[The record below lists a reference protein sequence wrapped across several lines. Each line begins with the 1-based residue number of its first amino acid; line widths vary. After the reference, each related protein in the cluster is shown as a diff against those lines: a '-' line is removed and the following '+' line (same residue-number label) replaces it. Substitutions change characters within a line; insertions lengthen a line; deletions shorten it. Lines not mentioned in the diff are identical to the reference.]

1 MAHNSNDELRAR
13 QKKLNAIRGAGVNP
27 YPEKFKKTH
36 SLMEAK
42 ASAGGAKVKVAG
54 RIMTMRDM
62 GKLCFC
68 HLLDNSGKMQIALKS
83 DDIGQEQYDFF
94 VKNFDLG
101 DFLGLEG
108 EIFTTHKGEISIL
121 VKNYQMLAKA
131 LRPLPEKWHGLQDE
145 ELKYRER
152 YLDLIMNPDTKD
164 RFLKRSAI
172 VKNIREF
179 LEARDFIEVETPVL
193 MTKASGAIAKP
204 FITHHHA
211 LDLDVYL
218 RIAPETYLKRAI
230 VGGFEKVFEF
240 ARCFRNE
247 GMDPSHLQDFT
258 MLEFYQAYANFED
271 LMRLTEEL
279 MRELI
284 MKTFGASEI
293 EIIGRG
299 GNKRMI
305 DFGQEWQVA
314 TFRDLI
320 IKDADIDIDE
330 FAAADKLLKEIKK
343 KKIKIDIANPEK
355 ASRGKL
361 IDELYKTVSRP
372 KIYGP
377 LFLIFHPI
385 DLSPLARKNDA
396 NPEIADRFQLV
407 VNGWEIVNAY
417 SELVDPIDQRQRF
430 EEQLKAK
437 EAGDEEAMEID
448 EDYLRAM
455 EHGMPPIAGWGM
467 GIDRLVTILTGQDNL
482 KDSVLFP
489 LMKPEKNPSLISE
502 KNLEKEVEEEISNII
517 KETIKKHLKN

>member
-1 MAHNSNDELRAR
+1 MAHNSNDELQAR
-13 QKKLNAIRGAGVNP
+13 QKKLNAIRDSGINP
-27 YPEKFKKTH
+27 YPDKFERTH
-36 SLMEAK
+36 SLIEAK
-42 ASAGGAKVKVAG
+42 QSANRTKVKVAG

-68 HLLDNSGKMQIALKS
+68 HLLDNSGKMQIALKA

-101 DFLGLEG
+101 DFLGLTG
-108 EIFTTHKGEISIL
+108 EVFTTHKGEISVL

-152 YLDLIMNPDTKD
+152 YLDLVMNQETKD
-164 RFLKRSAI
+164 RFIKRSAI
-172 VKNIREF
+172 IKNIREF
-179 LEARDFIEVETPVL
+179 LESKGFLEVETPVL

-204 FITHHHA
+204 FITHHNA

-230 VGGFEKVFEF
+230 IGGFEKVFEF

-258 MLEFYQAYANFED
+258 MLEFYQAYANFHD

-279 MRELI
+279 MRNLI
-284 MKTFGASEI
+284 IKIFNTSEI

-299 GNKRMI
+299 GEKRMI
-305 DFGQEWQVA
+305 DFSSAWPVI
-314 TFRDLI
+314 TLRDLI
-320 IKDADIDIDE
+320 IKDAKIDIDE
-330 FAAADKLLKEIKK
+330 FATAEKLLKEIKK
-343 KKIKIDIANPEK
+343 KKIKIDIINLDS
-355 ASRGKL
+355 ASRSKL
-361 IDELYKTVSRP
+361 IDELYKTASRP
-372 KIYGP
+372 KLVGP
-377 LFLIFHPI
+377 LFLISHPI
-385 DLSPLARKNDA
+385 DLSPLARKNDD
-396 NPEIADRFQLV
+396 NPKIADRFQLI

-417 SELVDPIDQRQRF
+417 SELVDPIDQQKRF
-430 EEQLKAK
+430 LEQAEAK
-437 EAGDEEAMEID
+437 EAGDEEALDID
-448 EDYLRAM
+448 EDYLLAM

-489 LMKPEKNPSLISE
+489 LMKPEK
-502 KNLEKEVEEEISNII
+502 
-517 KETIKKHLKN
+517 